1 MGVLEFIT
9 FAAMLTFVLAFFKL
23 ASRAALRDKE
33 LKYQYQNSVSEERL
47 AKLEQRI
54 QNLETIV
61 IEHAKKSEFER
72 L

>member
-1 MGVLEFIT
+1 MDFWQFLIAVIAIET
-9 FAAMLTFVLAFFKL
+9 FYRLIKL
-23 ASRAALRDKE
+23 SAKIRIEAQQ
-33 LKYQYQNSVSEERL
+33 LKYQNADSEERL